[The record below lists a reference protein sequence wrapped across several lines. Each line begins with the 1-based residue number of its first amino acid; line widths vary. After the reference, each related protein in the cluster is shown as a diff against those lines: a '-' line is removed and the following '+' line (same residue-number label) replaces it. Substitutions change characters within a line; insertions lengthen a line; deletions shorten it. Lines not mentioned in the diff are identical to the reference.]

1 MTVQS
6 IDLSHPLDQSNM
18 SFYPGDPPYTC
29 SPHATVPEHGYSVQA
44 LSLCTHTGTH
54 VDAPSHFFA
63 QAKSIDQIPLA
74 SFIRR
79 AIVVD
84 VSQQVVP
91 RVRVT
96 WDDLSLSIDDRPEAA
111 IVLIRT
117 DWCKHWGKPEY
128 VNHPFLDADAAR
140 QLVAR
145 GVSAIGI
152 DTLSPDETEGA
163 ANDFGVHQAVLG
175 AGGLIV
181 ENLRNLAAIP
191 EGAFVNFVPLNLKGG
206 DGSPVRAFAYVP

>member
-6 IDLSHPLDQSNM
+6 IDLSHPLDPFNM
-18 SFYPGDPPYTC
+18 SLYPGDPPYTC
-29 SPHATVPEHGYSVQA
+29 SPHATVPEHGYSVQTI
-44 LSLCTHTGTH
+44 SLCTHTGTH

-63 QAKSIDQIPLA
+63 EGKSIDQVPLD
-74 SFIRR
+74 SFIRP

-84 VSQQVVP
+84 VSKKVVP
-91 RVRVT
+91 RGRIT
-96 WDDLSLSIDDRPEAA
+96 WDDLSLSIDDRSDA

-117 DWCKHWGKPEY
+117 GWCKYWGKPEY

-140 QLVAR
+140 KLVAR

-152 DTLSPDETEGA
+152 DTLSPDETGGS
-163 ANDFGVHQAVLG
+163 ANDFGVHQAILG

-181 ENLRNLAAIP
+181 ENLKNLAAIP

>member
-1 MTVQS
+1 MTVQI
-6 IDLSHPLDQSNM
+6 IDLSHPLDPSNM

-63 QAKSIDQIPLA
+63 QSKSIDQVPLA
-74 SFIRR
+74 SFIRPV
-79 AIVVD
+79 IVID
-84 VSQQVVP
+84 VSQNVVP
-91 RVRVT
+91 RGRIT
-96 WDDLSLSIDDRPEAA
+96 WDDLNLSVDNRSEA
-111 IVLIRT
+111 IVFIRT

-128 VNHPFLDADAAR
+128 VNHPFLDADAAT

-152 DTLSPDETEGA
+152 DTLSPDETEGT
-163 ANDFGVHQAVLG
+163 ANDFGVHQAILG

-191 EGAFVNFVPLNLKGG
+191 
-206 DGSPVRAFAYVP
+206 VRAFAYVP

>member
-1 MTVQS
+1 MAIEI
-6 IDLSHPLDQSNM
+6 IDLSHPLDPSNM

-29 SPHATVPEHGYSVQA
+29 SPHATVSEHGYSVQA

-54 VDAPSHFFA
+54 VDAPSHFFT
-63 QAKSIDQIPLA
+63 QAKSIDQVPLA
-74 SFIRR
+74 SFIRP

-84 VSQQVVP
+84 VSQKVIP
-91 RVRVT
+91 RGRIT
-96 WDDLSLSIDDRPEAA
+96 WDDVSLSLGDKPEAV

-163 ANDFGVHQAVLG
+163 ANDFGVHQAILG

-191 EGAFVNFVPLNLKGG
+191 ESAYVNFVPLNLKGG

>member
-1 MTVQS
+1 
-6 IDLSHPLDQSNM
+6 M
-18 SFYPGDPPYTC
+18 SLYPGDPPYTC
-29 SPHATVPEHGYSVQA
+29 SPHATVPEHGYSVQSI
-44 LSLCTHTGTH
+44 SLCTHTGTH

-63 QAKSIDQIPLA
+63 DAKSIDQIPLP
-74 SFIRR
+74 SFIRP

-84 VSQQVVP
+84 VSEKVVP
-91 RVRVT
+91 RGRII
-96 WDDLSLSIDDRPEAA
+96 WDDFNLSIDNRSEP

-117 DWCKHWGKPEY
+117 DWSKHWGKPEY
-128 VNHPFLDADAAR
+128 VNHPFLDAEAAR

-163 ANDFGVHQAVLG
+163 ANDFGVHQAILG

-181 ENLRNLAAIP
+181 ENLKNLAAIP
-191 EGAFVNFVPLNLKGG
+191 DGAFVNFVPLNLKGG

>member
-6 IDLSHPLDQSNM
+6 IDLSHPLDPFNM

-74 SFIRR
+74 SFIRP
-79 AIVVD
+79 AIIVD
-84 VSQQVVP
+84 VSQKVVP
-91 RVRVT
+91 RARIT
-96 WDDLSLSIDDRPEAA
+96 WDDLRLSIDARSDA
-111 IVLIRT
+111 IILIRT

-128 VNHPFLDADAAR
+128 VNHPFLDTDAAR

-145 GVSAIGI
+145 GISAIGI

-163 ANDFGVHQAVLG
+163 ANDFGVHQAILG

-191 EGAFVNFVPLNLKGG
+191 EGAFVNFVPLNLRGG